1 MRGRLVSDIGEQV
14 DTSLPLQGCRR
25 AAGIQ
30 KFLAILVFTSI
41 SDRRLARNGRVV
53 IIEHKGVVGSSP
65 GRNTEELS
73 NIDFALDLPTDGPA
87 SRRDPDIGI
96 QIAAIPSSCENSPKS
111 WLDTLKRPP
120 RTPHTRGKQRR

>member
-65 GRNTEELS
+65 GRNTEEIS
-73 NIDFALDLPTDGPA
+73 KRECVLDLQTDAPA
-87 SRRDPDIGI
+87 SRLDHDIRI
-96 QIAAIPSSCENSPKS
+96 QNDVVI
-111 WLDTLKRPP
+111 
-120 RTPHTRGKQRR
+120 